1 MFSNSFLQDIIRFK
15 SVSLVI
21 RNINFLST
29 FICIYLTLITP
40 KGLNKISI
48 TFLGLINSI
57 SGLTISKVDSS
68 LENRLNDLQITS
80 RISSK
85 NLLEEY
91 LKESKNITI
100 EVTKTPMEER
110 NIVDD
115 VVSFWI
121 QQDKHLLVVASTG
134 DGKST
139 SIKLF
144 TTRLLRENYSIS
156 ARDIDATFDDYS
168 HDINVT
174 FDLENIEKE
183 INKDLEELES
193 RIILRRTESRN
204 FNPIPKFIVTEEL
217 PALND
222 ELDNIPIWIKRMSN
236 RGRKAKLFLCIA
248 SQNDTVDSLGLKGN
262 SKLINNFVKLYL
274 GSKALERAKQ
284 LKDDVLIEWLQGTRY
299 GRGLIDDNPCLI
311 NISSLST
318 TSLPTTD
325 TELIQTSISLKS
337 ADKSEITASEVDIVD
352 AQNDGNSR
360 SLGDKS
366 EQELIDIGKILK
378 SDGYSKTKIIKLL
391 FGIDGGVRFTELS
404 KKLDTE

>member
-1 MFSNSFLQDIIRFK
+1 MFNNSFIQDLLRFK
-15 SVSLVI
+15 SISLLV

-29 FICIYLTLITP
+29 FICIYLVLTTP
-40 KGLNKISI
+40 KGLNRISI

-57 SGLTISKVDSS
+57 SGLTISKIDSS

-174 FDLENIEKE
+174 FDLEDIEKE

-193 RIILRRTESRN
+193 RIILRRTESKN

-284 LKDDVLIEWLQGTRY
+284 LKDDVLIEWLQGARY

-325 TELIQTSISLKS
+325 TEFKLTSKIPGS
-337 ADKSEITASEVDIVD
+337 TATSGILTSEVDNNDV
-352 AQNDGNSR
+352 QNDSI
-360 SLGDKS
+360 SCDLEDKS
-366 EQELIDIGKILK
+366 EQELIDIGKILRT
-378 SDGYSKTKIIKLL
+378 DGYSKTKIIKLL
-391 FGIDGGVRFTELS
+391 FGIEGGNKFTELS
-404 KKLDTE
+404 RMLDDE